1 MMAALVFVPSDVFW
15 ELLLQGRL
23 SVTGGHF
30 GKDYSYTLLMLATLP
45 NKTRNKKLHS
55 TLPTALTKVTPARLQ
70 HNKLTSD

>member
-1 MMAALVFVPSDVFW
+1 MMATLVCVPSDVFW

-23 SVTGGHF
+23 SVTEGLF